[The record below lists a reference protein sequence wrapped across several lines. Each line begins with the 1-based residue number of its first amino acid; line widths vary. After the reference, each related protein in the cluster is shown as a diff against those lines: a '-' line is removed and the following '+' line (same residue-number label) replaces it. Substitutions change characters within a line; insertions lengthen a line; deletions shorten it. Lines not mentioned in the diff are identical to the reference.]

1 MNIFSTYRRKSNAIF
16 TFLTMEIIIS
26 VVLLL
31 VATICVVLE
40 AEFDWDL
47 RYATWIIIALLALS
61 STAFLY
67 YRHIRMKSVTKRLQI
82 RTSHLS
88 RDEFVSKLNV
98 FLESLNSDIE
108 RNRLSIEMTE
118 AYDIYQISNSATK
131 FSKLLIQ
138 LRYFFRFV

>member
-1 MNIFSTYRRKSNAIF
+1 MNIFNTYRRKSNAIF

-31 VATICVVLE
+31 AATICVVLE
-40 AEFDWDL
+40 AAFNWDL
-47 RYATWIIIALLALS
+47 RCATWIIIALLALS

-98 FLESLNSDIE
+98 FLESLNSDVE

-118 AYDIYQISNSATK
+118 VYDIYQISNSATK

-138 LRYFFRFV
+138 VRYFFRFI

>member
-1 MNIFSTYRRKSNAIF
+1 MNIFNAYRRKSNAIF

-31 VATICVVLE
+31 VATICVILE
-40 AEFDWDL
+40 AVFNWDL
-47 RYATWIIIALLALS
+47 RYVTWIIIALLALS

-98 FLESLNSDIE
+98 FLQSLNSDIE

-118 AYDIYQISNSATK
+118 AYDIYKISNSAAK

-138 LRYFFRFV
+138 VRYFFRFI

>member
-1 MNIFSTYRRKSNAIF
+1 
-16 TFLTMEIIIS
+16 MEIIVS

-31 VATICVVLE
+31 AATICVVLE
-40 AEFDWDL
+40 AEFNWDL

-98 FLESLNSDIE
+98 YLESLNSEIE
-108 RNRLSIEMTE
+108 RKRLSIEMTE

-131 FSKLLIQ
+131 LSKLLIQ